1 VRPSESKDGNNIA
14 VSKNEFK
21 KHQSF
26 QPFIRLSPQ
35 KSFSTPFEGLLS
47 SATRPTVVRFMESFK
62 VDEARIFTRI
72 E

>member
-1 VRPSESKDGNNIA
+1 MGTILPSVKMSLKSINHSNLLSGYPH
-14 VSKNEFK
+14 KNHF
-21 KHQSF
+21 
-26 QPFIRLSPQ
+26 
-35 KSFSTPFEGLLS
+35 SFSTPFEGLLS